1 MTIGGLEVGRL
12 LAIRRLPVLGFVV
25 VSILSTPNPSIAGS
39 AFGNNPPIS
48 SRQSTITVDGL
59 AAVVAGEPIFLSDVW
74 NVERL
79 QLMDP
84 SGSLAALMAGRAD
97 DAERQVLERIIDRR
111 LVLGEI
117 ARYAPIRPPQPEIDA
132 AVARWRARADARGVE
147 IPADDPI
154 ALAFIVD
161 TLRIERYIEQRFT
174 AAAHPTREEARAYY
188 LANTGSFARGGV
200 TPPFDDVEDNAR
212 ARLGEE
218 RRLAMV
224 RDWLEGLRAR
234 AQVRVVDRVR
244 VVR

>member
-1 MTIGGLEVGRL
+1 MTIGGLEIGRL
-12 LAIRRLPVLGFVV
+12 LAIRRLSILGFAV

-39 AFGNNPPIS
+39 PFGNNPPVS
-48 SRQSTITVDGL
+48 TRQSTIDGL
-59 AAVVAGEPIFLSDVW
+59 AAVVAGEPVFLSDVW
-74 NVERL
+74 SVERL
-79 QLMDP
+79 LLMDP
-84 SGSLAALMAGRAD
+84 TGSLAALMAGRAD

-117 ARYAPIRPPQPEIDA
+117 ARYAPIRPPQSEIDA

-147 IPADDPI
+147 IPAGDPI

-188 LANTGSFARGGV
+188 LANPGAFARDGV
-200 TPPFDDVEDNAR
+200 TPPFDDVEDDAR

-224 RDWLEGLRAR
+224 RDWLAGLRSR
-234 AQVRVVDRVR
+234 ADVRVLR
-244 VVR
+244 

>member
-1 MTIGGLEVGRL
+1 MEIGRL
-12 LAIRRLPVLGFVV
+12 LPIRGLPILGFAV
-25 VSILSTPNPSIAGS
+25 VSILSTTNPSIAGS

-48 SRQSTITVDGL
+48 TRQSPITVDGL

-74 NVERL
+74 TIERRAL
-79 QLMDP
+79 LDP
-84 SGSLAALMAGRAD
+84 SGALAALMAGRAD
-97 DAERQVLERIIDRR
+97 GAGGEDGRVLERLIDRR

-117 ARYAPIRPPQPEIDA
+117 ARYAPIRPPQSEIDA

-147 IPADDPI
+147 AVADPF

-161 TLRIERYIEQRFT
+161 TLRIDRYIEQRFT

-188 LANTGSFARGGV
+188 LANPASFAVGGV
-200 TPPFDDVEDNAR
+200 TPSFDDVEDAAR

-224 RDWLEGLRAR
+224 RDWLAGLRSR
-234 AQVRVVDRVR
+234 AQVT
-244 VVR
+244 VVRRS